1 MCETRPAKISVV
13 RLIDG
18 HVFLETNS
26 HWVERALKEREVNR
40 ALKEREVNRALKFLL
55 LAAAVVAPMSFAE
68 PVRAQSA
75 AVAAASGTP
84 PAVPAAAAP
93 TPAFDVVSVK
103 LSKPG
108 ASGSNS
114 DFNKETYTATNVTL
128 KEIIQYD
135 AYEIP
140 GPQIL
145 GIPPALERVAFD
157 IQAKI
162 DPAVYAQMKTQ
173 GKEQFYLQFQQM
185 VQQLLA
191 DRFKLA
197 VHTETRELPVYALTI
212 AKNGPRLQPANDPH
226 AGTSFSSGR
235 AGQLTAK
242 GTSAEQFAQKLTRS
256 LSDELGRIVIDKT
269 GLTGRYD
276 LTLRWTPDI
285 GPAPMLNGQ
294 PDTSAPSIFTAIQ
307 EQLGLKLEPAKG
319 PVPVLVIDHAEMPSE
334 N

>member
-1 MCETRPAKISVV
+1 
-13 RLIDG
+13 
-18 HVFLETNS
+18 
-26 HWVERALKEREVNR
+26 
-40 ALKEREVNRALKFLL
+40 
-55 LAAAVVAPMSFAE
+55 MSA
-68 PVRAQSA
+68 RGQSA
-75 AVAAASGTP
+75 AAPSA
-84 PAVPAAAAP
+84 PAATP
-93 TPAFDVVSVK
+93 PAFDVVSIK
-103 LSKPG
+103 PSKPG

-114 DFNKETYTATNVTL
+114 NFSNETYIASNVTL

-145 GIPPALERVAFD
+145 GIPPALERVTFD
-157 IQAKI
+157 VQAKI
-162 DPAVYAQMKTQ
+162 DPAVYAQMKAQ
-173 GKEQFYLQFQQM
+173 GGEQRYLQFQQM

-197 VHTETRELPVYALTI
+197 VHTETRELPIYALTI
-212 AKNGPRLQPANDPH
+212 AKNGPRLQPAKDPDG
-226 AGTSFSSGR
+226 GTSFSSGR

-242 GTSAEQFAQKLTRS
+242 GTTADQLAQKLTRS
-256 LSDELGRIVIDKT
+256 VSGELGRIVIDKT

-276 LTLRWTPDI
+276 LTLKWTPDL
-285 GPAPMLNGQ
+285 GAPPTLNGE

-319 PVPVLVIDHAEMPSE
+319 PVHVLVIDHAEMPTG